1 LTLGHAGSPSAIS
14 AELSSQCR
22 PVSFRG
28 FPTGGPSS
36 ADCSRV
42 DESDA
47 RTPARMYP
55 ELMQR
60 PCRQYGAIMGV
71 FAKSMK
77 RRGISATGCIVRT
90 PMACGQAGP
99 PTTLGQ
105 TRPGS
110 IECLCV
116 KCPSARAQWP
126 GALDA
131 GSRERDS
138 TECFGC
144 GWPNRAGCNGL
155 RVIIVNGLG
164 DVKRGRKP
172 RRRVRSSG
180 VREMAVSRLDRDRGP
195 TPPDA
200 ASRYGSPRAERPPD
214 PHRLRS

>member
-1 LTLGHAGSPSAIS
+1 VPAGVLPRVPHGWTILSGLFPRGRIRRENTGTDVPGADAAAVPSIRCDYGGICQIDETAGHFGDWMHRADTDGVWASWSANH
-14 AELSSQCR
+14 
-22 PVSFRG
+22 
-28 FPTGGPSS
+28 
-36 ADCSRV
+36 
-42 DESDA
+42 
-47 RTPARMYP
+47 
-55 ELMQR
+55 
-60 PCRQYGAIMGV
+60 
-71 FAKSMK
+71 
-77 RRGISATGCIVRT
+77 
-90 PMACGQAGP
+90 
-99 PTTLGQ
+99 
-105 TRPGS
+105 TRPDS
-110 IECLCV
+110 IECLYL

-138 TECFGC
+138 TECSGC